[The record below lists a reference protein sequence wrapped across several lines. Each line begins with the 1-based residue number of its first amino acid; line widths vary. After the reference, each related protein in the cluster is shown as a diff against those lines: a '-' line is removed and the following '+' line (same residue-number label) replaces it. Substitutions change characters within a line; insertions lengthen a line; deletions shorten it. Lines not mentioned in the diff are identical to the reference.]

1 MENSTHKKIKIDNDL
16 ILQWEPKINRM
27 LQTTSIRGMDRED
40 IAQELRIAILKAAKG
55 FDPNRKVSFHT
66 YLHTT
71 MINTIR
77 TLITKAQRRPQPQ
90 SLDAL
95 LGYQE
100 QESTP
105 WRNSGKASK
114 ALYEV
119 LSTKLDMD
127 SNLMIT
133 SVFDELALSPVEEN
147 FLKLRMENL
156 TMDEISATLKES
168 AYKIR
173 NRIKQKFG
181 GQAEQR
187 VLLWLNGT
195 ENL

>member
-1 MENSTHKKIKIDNDL
+1 MDINNKL
-16 ILQWEPKINRM
+16 IEQWEPKINRM

-55 FDPNRKVSFHT
+55 FDPSRKVSFHT

-77 TLITKAQRRPQPQ
+77 TLITKAQRRPEPQ
-90 SLDAL
+90 SLDAYL
-95 LGYQE
+95 SSFSHETEYYPSSAE
-100 QESTP
+100 
-105 WRNSGKASK
+105 K
-114 ALYEV
+114 ALSV
-119 LSTKLDMD
+119 TIDMD
-127 SNLMIT
+127 S
-133 SVFDELALSPVEEN
+133 ELVLKSSLEHFGFSHTEKS
-147 FLKLRMENL
+147 FLALRMENL
-156 TMDEISATLKES
+156 TMDEISNTLQES

-173 NRIKQKFG
+173 TQIRQRLGRQNEK
-181 GQAEQR
+181 R

>member
-1 MENSTHKKIKIDNDL
+1 MEINNAL
-16 ILQWEPKINRM
+16 IVQWEPKINRM

-55 FDPNRKVSFHT
+55 FDPQRKVSFHT

-90 SLDAL
+90 SLDFILRLWEAD
-95 LGYQE
+95 E
-100 QESTP
+100 
-105 WRNSGKASK
+105 WRHSPNKAQK
-114 ALYEV
+114 AIAIDV
-119 LSTKLDMD
+119 DMD
-127 SNLMIT
+127 SRLMLNSI
-133 SVFDELALSPVEEN
+133 LSRLDLSESEQS
-147 FLKLRMENL
+147 FLQLRIENL
-156 TMDEISATLKES
+156 TMDEISNTLQES

-173 NRIKQKFG
+173 NRIKQKIG
-181 GQAEQR
+181 GKTEQR
-187 VLLWLNGT
+187 LLLWLNGM

>member
-1 MENSTHKKIKIDNDL
+1 MKINNEL

-27 LQTTSIRGMDRED
+27 LQTTSIRGMDTED

-55 FDPNRKVSFHT
+55 FDSKRKVSFHT

-71 MINTIR
+71 MVNTIR

-95 LGYQE
+95 LTYQD
-100 QESTP
+100 QESAP
-105 WRNSGKASK
+105 WRSTGKISK
-114 ALYEV
+114 DLRNV
-119 LSTKLDMD
+119 LSTQADMD
-127 SNLMIT
+127 SNLMIL
-133 SVFDELALSPVEEN
+133 SVFKELDLTPMEKD
-147 FLKLRMENL
+147 FLNLRMENL
-156 TMDEISATLKES
+156 TMDEITATLKES

-173 NRIKQKFG
+173 NRIKQKFSG
-181 GQAEQR
+181 AAEQR

-195 ENL
+195 ASH